1 MSDQLNNIRD
11 YLSRIELQ
19 DYLDRIELQDYFP
32 DRIDGAQLVQEFRVI
47 AHYDHPKFPVFV
59 CCIFIL
65 TLLVI
70 IVILRYIC
78 KRLDAKESTPKRE
91 EKIVEIKSNQS
102 KAQEVE
108 QKPKPRWKKPVVVE
122 PKDNAKK
129 LTGVKPRE
137 APRSSTS
144 PTPTSSKAQAATIT
158 APEGKKPW
166 NIKDA
171 IATSNKTISP
181 KSKDAVAPKSPK
193 PEVKKNSFWNKKEEA
208 DTKKEDEKPKSLEV
222 QEEKRSWSPFA
233 KKPSPIPEPAKTSK
247 DEKSPET
254 EQKEEKGWFW
264 QKSASPSAAAASN
277 PEKDIA
283 STETEEE
290 KLDEVKP
297 ARVFN
302 LKIDKNARNPEETK
316 KARQTEID
324 LLRTMGKEFR
334 ELIKLDESGVEE
346 REEKKKDMEKVKSA
360 RTYFHEVEKQRSQ
373 AGTPVNKFR
382 VDEENLE
389 GTGLSVGDMNLVQRR
404 STFYQSKQHGSR
416 LSQFEPGKLN
426 KTSTS
431 KFENGD
437 NGSQERIRAP
447 KKKLITLDQVLK
459 KQETDE
465 EDGIQKREDERN
477 RREIEIQQL
486 REARQQWVP
495 PEEPVQAKPPAK
507 EVIPVEAGSVKKR
520 WLNLQERPQRPRSAD
535 IPGRISVNLFEE
547 RAEEEIKNKEVDAE
561 LNEIRDSRP
570 TPVTKRWRHERKVD
584 KEARAVRS
592 RSAHVLKKAD
602 DSWVLDESS
611 KARLEEEK
619 RKAQMELELVKRA
632 RLQAEEENIY
642 DFTTLRAEERRKEN
656 IMELEAVK
664 SLRKTQAA
672 DFDCETK
679 EDPREARKRELENLM
694 KLRATGQEFAVESTP
709 RSAPLTATTPKHVTI
724 KEPSKKQDEYQEKER
739 GRSKSAERKSDLAK
753 VGKMFTNVVKRDK
766 SSERKEAENEE
777 KRKSTEIMS
786 DFSKVGRKISGA
798 IKRDKSSE
806 RKEAEG
812 KSESSLLK
820 SKSDELSKKFV
831 ESVSKTQE
839 EAKNLIINS
848 EVAKLF
854 IGSEGKSESKHASN
868 KISRSPSFKEL
879 RTATEML
886 EAQGIELAKTETP
899 KISKS
904 SSSEGNKKSAAKVV
918 KSSSSESHK
927 KEIKTNISK
936 KESTEIKS
944 TKTEIKIVNGGN
956 SELNTDSA
964 IYSEVDKSKKKAKQA
979 EAKKDKEVKEVKQV
993 VTVKV
998 SEKKE
1003 ATKSEVNFNDL
1014 SGYKIDKCDLKAKDS
1029 SLKLLPSKVV
1039 NCTPRPFTPVMSSN
1053 IPAFVPSPQPE
1064 VVPTHQPAFVPSAQP
1079 ASTLTVKPAYKESQK
1094 ASTIPQKEQESTKA
1108 KPKPKAEPDT
1118 QHTEEKSHIA
1128 KAGKMM
1134 SNLVKRDKSTERK
1147 EVDSTDEANRPKAA
1161 SPAAKFFKS
1170 LMPDEAAEPTD
1181 VEKEKKSSGALSMKQ
1196 LKEILMDTS
1205 DGAKNGDEE
1214 PKEETKKSMPDAAET
1229 ISKAKENVGKA
1240 AENMGKAVDD
1250 KIKVL
1255 SNKFKGAYE
1264 SKLKAG
1270 DDKVDGNDKPT
1281 VEEADSKK
1289 PEADQRSESASLELK
1304 ENRLSVRFKEIKEK
1318 TVTEVTK
1325 QINRGRSLHRREPR
1339 GEDEDNED
1347 GDTASARAR
1356 SESRSQKAGRKM
1368 REFTSNILKKR

>member
-1 MSDQLNNIRD
+1 MSDQLNNIRE
-11 YLSRIELQ
+11 YISRIELQ
-19 DYLDRIELQDYFP
+19 DYLDRIELQDYIP
-32 DRIDGAQLVQEFRVI
+32 DRIDGAQLVEEFRVI

-78 KRLDAKESTPKRE
+78 KQLDAKESTPKRE

-108 QKPKPRWKKPVVVE
+108 PKPKPRWKKPVVVE
-122 PKDNAKK
+122 PKENAKK
-129 LTGVKPRE
+129 LTGLKPRE
-137 APRSSTS
+137 TPRSPPS
-144 PTPTSSKAQAATIT
+144 PTPQNSKAKAATIT

-171 IATSNKTISP
+171 IATSNKAVSP

-193 PEVKKNSFWNKKEEA
+193 PEVKKNSFWNKKEEV

-233 KKPSPIPEPAKTSK
+233 KKSSPMPEPAKSSK
-247 DEKSPET
+247 DEKSPEK
-254 EQKEEKGWFW
+254 EQTEEKGWFW
-264 QKSASPSAAAASN
+264 QKSASPAAAAAPS

-283 STETEEE
+283 STDIEEE

-404 STFYQSKQHGSR
+404 STFYQSKQHASR

-437 NGSQERIRAP
+437 NGGQERIRAP
-447 KKKLITLDQVLK
+447 KKKLITLDQVMK

-465 EDGIQKREDERN
+465 EDGILKREDERN

-495 PEEPVQAKPPAK
+495 PEEPVQAKPQAK

-520 WLNLQERPQRPRSAD
+520 WLNVQERPERPRSAD

-584 KEARAVRS
+584 KESRAVRS

-611 KARLEEEK
+611 KTRLEEEK
-619 RKAQMELELVKRA
+619 RKAQMELELVKRV

-672 DFDCETK
+672 DFDCDTK

-694 KLRATGQEFAVESTP
+694 KLRATGQEFSVESTP
-709 RSAPLTATTPKHVTI
+709 RSATLTATTPKHVTI
-724 KEPSKKQDEYQEKER
+724 KEPNKMQEEHQEKDR
-739 GRSKSAERKSDLAK
+739 GKSAERKSDLAK

-766 SSERKEAENEE
+766 SSERKEVENEE
-777 KRKSTEIMS
+777 KRRSTEIMS

-806 RKEAEG
+806 RKEGEG

-904 SSSEGNKKSAAKVV
+904 SSSEVNKKSKVV

-927 KEIKTNISK
+927 KEVKNNTR
-936 KESTEIKS
+936 KEVSIDSKS
-944 TKTEIKIVNGGN
+944 TKIEVKNKNMANGDT
-956 SELNTDSA
+956 SELKTETA

-979 EAKKDKEVKEVKQV
+979 EAKQEKEVKEVKQV

-1003 ATKSEVNFNDL
+1003 ATKSEVNFNNL

-1029 SLKLLPSKVV
+1029 SMKVLPSKVV
-1039 NCTPRPFTPVMSSN
+1039 NCTPRPFTPAMPSN

-1064 VVPTHQPAFVPSAQP
+1064 VVPTHQPAFVPNSKP
-1079 ASTLTVKPAYKESQK
+1079 AFTPAVKPAYKESQK
-1094 ASTIPQKEQESTKA
+1094 EQESNKA
-1108 KPKPKAEPDT
+1108 KPKSKTEPDA
-1118 QHTEEKSHIA
+1118 QQTEEKSNLA

-1134 SNLVKRDKSTERK
+1134 SNIVKRDKSTERK
-1147 EVDSTDEANRPKAA
+1147 EVDSTDEATRPKAA
-1161 SPAAKFFKS
+1161 SPARPAAKFFKS
-1170 LMPDEAAEPTD
+1170 LMPEEAAEPTD

-1214 PKEETKKSMPDAAET
+1214 PKEETKKSMTDAAET

-1264 SKLKAG
+1264 SKLKAN
-1270 DDKVDGNDKPT
+1270 DDKDDGNDKPT

-1325 QINRGRSLHRREPR
+1325 QINRGRSLHRKETR

-1347 GDTASARAR
+1347 GDTASARTR